1 MFQRCVRKV
10 LVMSGKRLYKSHDK
24 KICGVCGGI
33 AEYFGIDPLIVR
45 LIWGILA
52 FAWGTSIAIYIVM
65 AFIMDDAPDC
75 IEADENRYEAQ
86 RDIEEKT
93 VLNAE
98 PVGFRINNGVKEEIY
113 R

>member
-1 MFQRCVRKV
+1 
-10 LVMSGKRLYKSHDK
+10 MSEKKLYKSNNR

-33 AEYFGIDPLIVR
+33 AEYFGIDPFIVR

-52 FAWGTSIAIYIVM
+52 FAWGTSIAVYIVM
-65 AFIMDDAPDC
+65 AFIMNDAPDY
-75 IEADENRYEAQ
+75 IEADEFRYAGPKNI
-86 RDIEEKT
+86 DEKN

-98 PVGFRINNGVKEEIY
+98 PVGFRLNNGAKEEIY

>member
-1 MFQRCVRKV
+1 
-10 LVMSGKRLYKSHDK
+10 MSGKRLYKSNDK

-33 AEYFGIDPLIVR
+33 AEYFGIDPFIVR

-52 FAWGTSIAIYIVM
+52 FAWGTSIVVYILL
-65 AFIMDDAPDC
+65 AFIMDEAPGY
-75 IEADENRYEAQ
+75 IESDENEPEVPKG
-86 RDIEEKT
+86 IEEKT

-98 PVGFRINNGVKEEIY
+98 PVGFRLNNGVKEEIY